1 MKSAAFNSP
10 ELSNWALIRRLLALT
25 WRYRYGCLRV
35 LSAQFV
41 LLITALGAIGLT
53 GLSIDT
59 LRHAVDP
66 EARLPKW
73 PSAFTPPAHWT
84 PFRILTAL
92 AASVLLLA
100 LIRLIAGYFNGVWF
114 GELLQGRLVVDLRAE
129 CYDKLQ
135 RLNFRFFD
143 SNSSSSLIN
152 RIGGDVQ
159 LVRLFVDGV
168 LFQVFTL
175 VVSVA
180 AF

>member
-1 MKSAAFNSP
+1 
-10 ELSNWALIRRLLALT
+10 
-25 WRYRYGCLRV
+25 
-35 LSAQFV
+35 
-41 LLITALGAIGLT
+41 LGAIGLT